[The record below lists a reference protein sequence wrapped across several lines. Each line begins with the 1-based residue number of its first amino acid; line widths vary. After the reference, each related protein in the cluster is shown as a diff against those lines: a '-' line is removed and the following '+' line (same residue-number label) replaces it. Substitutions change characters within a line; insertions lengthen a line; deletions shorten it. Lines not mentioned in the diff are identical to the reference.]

1 MNWKLKL
8 LLLMILGGWSMVA
21 SGQNG
26 GKRKS
31 PRFLVIGEQI
41 SGGFKNM
48 PEVLRVFLIND
59 SDDTLRYW
67 GSADCPSE
75 FFTLNPNKYLRL
87 VGTDCRNS
95 EIEQKIPPQRSQ
107 LILLPLSIEQQPPDT
122 LDLNIGIKLYPWFK
136 SENFKDYENAHKPQI
151 LTDKITLRF
160 NKDGS
165 RTYTPLDFEEEA
177 KKTKLNLPT
186 TELHLLSKEE
196 RKLYTVSVD
205 EGKIIT
211 TIATDSQFAGEKVL
225 RVPVTVNNNS
235 DKVLRY
241 YSMTCSWLEFYH
253 VDNKYFYIQ
262 FGNCD
267 SNIPTLLTVL
277 PHSTH
282 TDIVPVICDKNGLNK
297 PQLFK
302 IGLNVNI
309 CAEKGLFTYYD
320 EELRLYN
327 IVWSDEVQFTPK

>member
-8 LLLMILGGWSMVA
+8 MLLVILGGWSMVA

-41 SGGFKNM
+41 SGSFKNM
-48 PEVLRVFLIND
+48 PEVLRVFIVND

-67 GSADCPSE
+67 GSAKSPSE
-75 FFTLNPNKYLRL
+75 FFTINPNKYLRL
-87 VGTDCRNS
+87 NGADSRNS
-95 EIEQKIPPQRSQ
+95 EVEQKIPPRRSQ

-136 SENFKDYENAHKPQI
+136 SENFKDYENKHKPQI

-186 TELHLLSKEE
+186 TKLYLLTDKE
-196 RKLYTVSVD
+196 RMLYTVTAD
-205 EGKIIT
+205 ETKIIR
-211 TIATDSQFAGEKVL
+211 ATDGEYSYTKEKVFL
-225 RVPVTVNNNS
+225 LPVTIHNNS
-235 DKVLRY
+235 NELLKY
-241 YSMTCSWLEFYH
+241 YSMTCSWQEFYH
-253 VDNKYFYIQ
+253 IDNKELDV
-262 FGNCD
+262 FGTNCD
-267 SNIPTLLTVL
+267 GNIPKEVVV
-277 PHSTH
+277 PAHSAH
-282 TDIVPVICDKNGLNK
+282 TDKVPFIFDKSEIRTE
-297 PQLFK
+297 QHFK
-302 IGLNVNI
+302 IGVNI
-309 CAEKGLFTYYD
+309 NKNVVDDAFGGYD
-320 EELRLYN
+320 EELLVYN
-327 IVWSDEVQFTPK
+327 IVWSNEIQFTPK